1 MLRRLLVGWK
11 VSLARLAKWRR
22 WMAAG
27 MGQLAVRVFQTFLK
41 KVEDFVRCSCSKDVP
56 CCRSMGAEKSGTAC
70 MWLQHHTP
78 SPTPAG
84 QPGLWSSM
92 AMPLFQMHTSHSPHT
107 HPRHG

>member
-27 MGQLAVRVFQTFLK
+27 MGQLTVRVFQTFLK

-56 CCRSMGAEKSGTAC
+56 CSRCHPAALRCRSMAYLLLRTRSASLAKWVSCPVLMLA
-70 MWLQHHTP
+70 
-78 SPTPAG
+78 
-84 QPGLWSSM
+84 SSCCC
-92 AMPLFQMHTSHSPHT
+92 LIC
-107 HPRHG
+107 